1 MSQKKRRN
9 GEKGDRSMKVYKVFY
24 CSSAEEA
31 EETMNEWARQGYEV
45 VSTSYWAKFITGIM
59 VTMAKENS

>member
-1 MSQKKRRN
+1 
-9 GEKGDRSMKVYKVFY
+9 MKVYKVFY